1 MSAGV
6 FAAANVGQPAPDFTL
21 SDLQGKSHSLS
32 EYKGKFVVLE
42 WNNPDC
48 PFVHKHYDSGNMQKL
63 QGYARDKGAVWLTIN
78 SSADGKQGA
87 YPADK
92 LAQIMSERHSEPT
105 AYLRDADGKVAR
117 EYEAKTTP
125 HMFVIDPQ
133 GKLIYAGG
141 IDDKPNPDPSSI
153 ASANNYVKA
162 ALDEAMSGK
171 PVTTPTSRPY
181 GCGVKY

>member
-1 MSAGV
+1 MNTSLALLALIPMTMV
-6 FAAANVGQPAPDFTL
+6 AMKAQAAPVVGKPAPDFTASAVDGDSVTL
-21 SDLQGKSHSLS
+21 SD
-32 EYKGKFVVLE
+32 YKGKIVVLE
-42 WNNPDC
+42 WNNPGC

-63 QGYARDKGAVWLTIN
+63 QSYAHDKGAVWLTIN

-133 GKLIYAGG
+133 G
-141 IDDKPNPDPSSI
+141 
-153 ASANNYVKA
+153 
-162 ALDEAMSGK
+162 
-171 PVTTPTSRPY
+171 
-181 GCGVKY
+181 